1 MNALNAERTAP
12 SLTILP
18 LKRYQRIRNQRQLKK
33 STLYSRVRALFEGVP
48 MKLMKVVLAS
58 TLAGSVAYAVT
69 GPRLDD
75 SIAQLNQ
82 EAARV
87 VAPYLNATTKAKIT
101 FVKVTTNADR
111 VLEARGNASYSKVGT
126 KNSFAINV
134 SDLSYVYGN
143 GSAPASRLK
152 ANVAI
157 DLTKS
162 MTQEQI
168 NEIGGSVVAMIESAA
183 KENLRDY
190 GDAVKVVAK
199 VISEKKD
206 AKGNFLSIDGEVV
219 GTVDLSKLP
228 TGKKPEDVAVSKVI
242 VKVGVD
248 AKKGITLDASSISNS
263 KYKGFKPGA
272 PDSLKEILEKFL
284 ARDAKVT
291 KQIDDAV
298 RFVEDFANGLVN

>member
-1 MNALNAERTAP
+1 M
-12 SLTILP
+12 
-18 LKRYQRIRNQRQLKK
+18 
-33 STLYSRVRALFEGVP
+33 
-48 MKLMKVVLAS
+48 
-58 TLAGSVAYAVT
+58 LAGSVAYAVT

-87 VAPYLNATTKAKIT
+87 VAPYLNAATKAKIT
-101 FVKVTTNADR
+101 FVKVATNADR

-126 KNSFAINV
+126 KNSFAVNI

-143 GSAPASRLK
+143 GSAPATRLK
-152 ANVAI
+152 ANAAI

-162 MTQEQI
+162 MTQDQI

-183 KENLRDY
+183 KENLREY

-199 VISEKKD
+199 VNSEKKD

-228 TGKKPEDVAVSKVI
+228 AGKKPEDVAVSKVV
-242 VKVGVD
+242 VKVAVD
-248 AKKGITLDASSISNS
+248 VKKGITLDASSISNA

-272 PDSLKEILEKFL
+272 ADSLKETLEKFL
-284 ARDAKVT
+284 ARDAQVT
-291 KQIDDAV
+291 KKVDDAV
-298 RFVEDFANGLVN
+298 RFVEEFANGLVN